1 MQDAGSDGSWKR
13 SCFGAGIEAGKPLWP
28 GDPLGSEVV
37 PGVVRPDHEGSGG
50 SNLSDPSAHP
60 CSSMSETATPPGGT
74 RLTIFVVS
82 DATGQTAQRMAQS
95 ALIQFEEADAEIVRR
110 GGVLTAED
118 VRRVVIEAASRNALV
133 MHTLVSNELRR
144 VMLAEARQAGVD
156 AMDLMGRVLD
166 RLATRLRL
174 TPAQKPGLLEQL
186 AEARKREIEAVEF
199 AWRHDDGAHTEELD
213 RAEIVLVGVSRTLK
227 TPTML
232 YLAYS
237 GWFVA
242 NVPLVPEVP
251 PPEPLLGVETGRVF
265 CLDMAAFR
273 LRELRASRA
282 QLTGIPVEPYASAD
296 RARFELIHA
305 RELSRR
311 HGWRLVDVTG
321 KSVEE
326 IAHEIITLRS
336 APPS

>member
-1 MQDAGSDGSWKR
+1 MFLDRHGCSPD
-13 SCFGAGIEAGKPLWP
+13 P
-28 GDPLGSEVV
+28 GLEMNAPM
-37 PGVVRPDHEGSGG
+37 R
-50 SNLSDPSAHP
+50 
-60 CSSMSETATPPGGT
+60 PPGGT
-74 RLTIFVVS
+74 RLAIFVVS
-82 DATGQTAQRMAQS
+82 DATGQTAERMAQS

-110 GGVLTAED
+110 GGVRTEED
-118 VRRVVIEAASRNALV
+118 VRRVVTEAADRGALV

-144 VMLAEARQAGVD
+144 VMLAEARRAGVD

-166 RLATRLRL
+166 RLAARLRL
-174 TPAQKPGLLEQL
+174 TPTQKPGLLEQL

-199 AWRHDDGAHTEELD
+199 AWRHDDGAHTEELE
-213 RAEIVLVGVSRTLK
+213 RAEIVLVGVSRTMK

-242 NVPLVPEVP
+242 NVPLVPEVAP
-251 PPEPLLGVETGRVF
+251 PASLLALDASRVF

-282 QLTGIPVEPYASAD
+282 QLTAIPLEPYATAD
-296 RARFELIHA
+296 RVRFELIQA
-305 RELSRR
+305 RELSRLQ
-311 HGWRLVDVTG
+311 GWRLVDVTG

-326 IAHEIITLRS
+326 IAHEIIVLRS
-336 APPS
+336 EREA